1 MTRAPDRFEGFV
13 AGGAAVTLPAQL
25 FAEVLPAITD
35 EAELRVTLYALYAIG
50 RQRGALRAVRA
61 SELAREGPLR
71 RLLASCADGG
81 VDALP
86 RALEAAVARGTLLV
100 CALADDD
107 ALYLVNNEAG
117 RRALPRIASGAL
129 AVPGAVAGSRVARIG
144 GAPAAAAMG
153 AGGVARVYE
162 QEIGALT
169 ESIAEAIAR
178 AEERWPAEWIV
189 DALRL
194 AAANNARSWRYAQ
207 AILERWETEG
217 KDDGTTGSAAA
228 GTDGRITGGRDHGP
242 FEQVIR
248 RT

>member
-1 MTRAPDRFEGFV
+1 MSSTLDRFEGFV
-13 AGGAAVTLPAQL
+13 PGGAAVTLPAQL
-25 FAEVLPAITD
+25 FAEVLPAIED

-71 RLLASCADGG
+71 RLLASCADGSSG
-81 VDALP
+81 VDVLA
-86 RALEAAVARGTLLV
+86 RALDAVVARGTLLA
-100 CALADDD
+100 CALADGD

-129 AVPGAVAGSRVARIG
+129 AVPGAVVTPRST
-144 GAPAAAAMG
+144 AMG

-169 ESIAEAIAR
+169 ESIAEALAR

-189 DALRL
+189 EALRL

-228 GTDGRITGGRDHGP
+228 GTGGGTAGRDHGP

-248 RT
+248 RS